1 MWNDVANRVSPSERD
16 LDMVI
21 EMEHS
26 PRPMFTA
33 SPSRN
38 GHLRRHAHLLWPSF
52 GHFTMPFRH
61 SRYEAISFPAFL
73 GGWSADDFLVD
84 LKGELDM
91 TRSLPCE

>member
-1 MWNDVANRVSPSERD
+1 MWNDVENRVSPYEHD
-16 LDMVI
+16 LEMVI
-21 EMEHS
+21 EMEHY

-38 GHLRRHAHLLWPSF
+38 EHLGRHAHVPSPSF

-73 GGWSADDFLVD
+73 GGWSADFLVD

-91 TRSLPCE
+91 TRSLICL